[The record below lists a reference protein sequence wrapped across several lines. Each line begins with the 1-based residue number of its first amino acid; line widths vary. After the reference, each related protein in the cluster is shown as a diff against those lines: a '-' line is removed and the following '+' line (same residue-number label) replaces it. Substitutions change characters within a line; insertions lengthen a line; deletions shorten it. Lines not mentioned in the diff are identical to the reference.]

1 MSKIILVTGAAGYI
15 GGETMLRLKDAGHTT
30 VGVDTVALPAHLS
43 AVSDRFYQEDFSKPW
58 GLQLLDEFEPQAI
71 IHCAGSSLVGPSLAR
86 PADYYNNNF
95 VKTKTL
101 LDRIRDRRLNTRVI
115 FSSSAACYGEPV
127 MTPCSEVDPCEPISP
142 YGQSKLMIEWML
154 QSYRRAYGLDFVAFR
169 YFNACGADSQS
180 RHGQK
185 PGATHIIARVLESL
199 RDDREFTLNGDDYPT
214 DDGTCVRDYV
224 HVEDIADAHVRAI
237 DRGLASGVFN
247 LGTKKGASNREII
260 SAAERITGRA
270 LKTQIGPKRPGDPA
284 VLTASSDRWSEVS
297 GWQARFGLDDMI
309 AHAWQWYTR

>member
-1 MSKIILVTGAAGYI
+1 
-15 GGETMLRLKDAGHTT
+15 
-30 VGVDTVALPAHLS
+30 
-43 AVSDRFYQEDFSKPW
+43 
-58 GLQLLDEFEPQAI
+58 
-71 IHCAGSSLVGPSLAR
+71 
-86 PADYYNNNF
+86 
-95 VKTKTL
+95 
-101 LDRIRDRRLNTRVI
+101 
-115 FSSSAACYGEPV
+115 
-127 MTPCSEVDPCEPISP
+127 
-142 YGQSKLMIEWML
+142 MIEWML

-284 VLTASSDRWSEVS
+284 VLTASSDRWFEVS

-309 AHAWQWYTR
+309 SHAWQWYTR